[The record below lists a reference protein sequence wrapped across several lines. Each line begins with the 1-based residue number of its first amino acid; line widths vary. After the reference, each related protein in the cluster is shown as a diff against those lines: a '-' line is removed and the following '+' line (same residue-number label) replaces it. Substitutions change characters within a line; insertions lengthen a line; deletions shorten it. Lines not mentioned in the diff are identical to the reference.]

1 MVVHFLCARVSFAP
15 SFFLR
20 ENFFVLS
27 FLLFILKK
35 GEFLM
40 IRFGIIGTN
49 FITER
54 FLEAAK
60 LIKNFKLNAVYS
72 RTEKRA
78 KEFAIKYD
86 VENIFTNLEQLS
98 KSDLID
104 AIYIASP
111 NSLHHDQTL
120 LFLQNNK
127 SVLCEKPIASNLK
140 ELKNMI
146 EVSKK
151 NKVLLMEAL
160 KGSFL
165 PNYISIKENL
175 YKIGKVRKYIS
186 NFCQYSSRYDKYKNN
201 ELPNTFNPIF
211 SNGALMDIGIYTI
224 YPLIDIFGMPKNIK
238 SESLLLDSGVD
249 GQGTAILEYNE
260 MEGIINYSK
269 ISNSKLFNEIQ
280 GEKGTILID
289 KISQPSDI
297 KIFYNDGSIENIT
310 KNQIDQ
316 NMYYEIEHFINLI
329 ENNII
334 ESPINTF
341 DLSLKVMS
349 IIENIRKQ
357 NSIIYPADNK

>member
-1 MVVHFLCARVSFAP
+1 
-15 SFFLR
+15 
-20 ENFFVLS
+20 
-27 FLLFILKK
+27 
-35 GEFLM
+35 M

-238 SESLLLDSGVD
+238 SGSLLLDSGVD